1 MLALDATVSCHWGAK
16 NRRKFVKMH
25 PNTFRMAAA
34 TAACIASLG
43 FAACGGDDDDSSDSS
58 SDETTEETG
67 ATGASDTGA
76 SVETMFRD
84 AFEEA
89 GLDEE
94 QVDCAIEAM
103 EAEIPA
109 EDLVA
114 AGEAAAESG
123 GETPQEFLDA
133 VQAAIADCQ

>member
-1 MLALDATVSCHWGAK
+1 VSRQTGL
-16 NRRKFVKMH
+16 RVI
-25 PNTFRMAAA
+25 AA
-34 TAACIASLG
+34 TAACVASLG

-67 ATGASDTGA
+67 ATGASGSDTSA
-76 SVETMFRD
+76 DLEAMFRD

-94 QVDCAIEAM
+94 QVNCAIEAM